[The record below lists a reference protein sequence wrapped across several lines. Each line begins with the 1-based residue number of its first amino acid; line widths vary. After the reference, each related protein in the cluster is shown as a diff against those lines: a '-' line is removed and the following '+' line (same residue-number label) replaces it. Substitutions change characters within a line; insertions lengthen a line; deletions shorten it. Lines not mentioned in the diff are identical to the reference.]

1 MKITTQVEIR
11 LTEDENKVLK
21 ALYNIFTPEKI
32 ETIEEETRKIIIA
45 YSTNINSL
53 QKLKELIKKSYI
65 LDAARKVIRSAPQ
78 FKQGI
83 ITFYLNKQAA
93 YMGKISFSAPE
104 KESALGP
111 IKITV
116 ETNDPYEFLDWIAP
130 KSKEVKQQEL
140 EHEKKITQSDLK
152 SNKSF
157 DT

>member
-1 MKITTQVEIR
+1 MKITVQTEAR
-11 LTEDENKVLK
+11 LTEDENKVLR

-32 ETIEEETRKIIIA
+32 ETIEEETRKIIRA

-93 YMGKISFSAPE
+93 YMGKVSFSAPE

-111 IKITV
+111 ITITV

-130 KSKEVKQQEL
+130 KSKEAQQQEL
-140 EHEKKITQSDLK
+140 EYERKISQR
-152 SNKSF
+152 
-157 DT
+157 